1 MNVGLWKRIGIWIA
15 KALGREIV
23 QLAASELAKKQAAKP

>member
-1 MNVGLWKRIGIWIA
+1 MNASMWKRIGIWLA

-23 QLAASELAKKQAAKP
+23 QLAASELAKKQAEKP